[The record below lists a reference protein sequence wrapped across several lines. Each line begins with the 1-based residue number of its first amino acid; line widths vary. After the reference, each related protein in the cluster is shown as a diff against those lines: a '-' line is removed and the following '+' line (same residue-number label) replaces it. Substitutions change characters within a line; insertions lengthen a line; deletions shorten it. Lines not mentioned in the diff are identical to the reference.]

1 LEFTIFSFFH
11 TFFSLFS
18 PFFGE
23 CAFLLFLVF
32 LVDLAHPGNNNIFI
46 LKKGEKKNIFYIKL
60 AHKIKAL
67 KNASNIKQ
75 LKKISF
81 EKKITYYYLHEMK
94 FEKKNYELLF
104 CTFKKTRV

>member
-1 LEFTIFSFFH
+1 MGPY
-11 TFFSLFS
+11 FFSLFS

-23 CAFLLFLVF
+23 CAFLFFLVF
-32 LVDLAHPGNNNIFI
+32 LVDLAHPGNNNIFV